1 LHAVAGTTNPGR
13 AMTRRMDTTPWLA
26 TYTTAP
32 RHTMARRGA
41 ATSRHATA
49 GTTIPRRAAA
59 PGSAFRRIFDP
70 HPLVLEEILRR
81 HCQPLGGENP
91 LGRVHDCGDCG
102 TSLMSGESIS
112 LSNKLLDFRD
122 LDRFGFLRVLDIGDP
137 LVVVVSNPSK
147 ALAQTI
153 DCVSALFKGVG
164 FNPVFLCQIK
174 LMFFALLKPKNE
186 IIGRIALIC

>member
-1 LHAVAGTTNPGR
+1 MSTNTKRGNWGATATRTSPLHAVAGTTNPG
-13 AMTRRMDTTPWLA
+13 
-26 TYTTAP
+26 
-32 RHTMARRGA
+32 
-41 ATSRHATA
+41 
-49 GTTIPRRAAA
+49 RAAA

-122 LDRFGFLRVLDIGDP
+122 LD
-137 LVVVVSNPSK
+137 
-147 ALAQTI
+147 
-153 DCVSALFKGVG
+153 
-164 FNPVFLCQIK
+164 
-174 LMFFALLKPKNE
+174 
-186 IIGRIALIC
+186 